1 MKIFVSSVKT
11 LKIEVYI
18 DEFDFSPSQVVELCD
33 IFREMIGSIKNIHYN
48 TEINKLLID
57 YSFIHDAEIEDI
69 EFSINTICMSYY
81 LINKFSKYQMC
92 QQGSDIPNPDYG
104 MDYII
109 EDLKKVK
116 TLWKQKH
123 VTNAVK

>member
-92 QQGSDIPNPDYG
+92 QQGSDIPNPDYC

-109 EDLKKVK
+109 EDL
-116 TLWKQKH
+116 
-123 VTNAVK
+123 